1 MPYVVV
7 DSKSLHYADSHPK
20 GPPEGGMTFVMIHGL
35 GSSQNYYFPV
45 LPHLTTRHRCVTID
59 TYGSGRSEFTGLD
72 QSISSIAVDVLGV
85 MDSLKIPKA
94 IVVGHSM
101 GGTVAVHFAERF
113 PDRVIGVVAIGPV
126 HPTPSTGQIFEK
138 RIQVVSEDGMEPM
151 ANTIPNAATGSRSTP
166 LQKAFIREL
175 LLGQNPLGYISLCR
189 VVSTATAPNYAA
201 VKAPLFIIAGE
212 EDKSAPLDGCKH
224 ILGSVSSS
232 TKKLEILPKV
242 GHWHCIEA
250 SDEVGKLIADFAQQ
264 VQ

>member
-1 MPYVVV
+1 
-7 DSKSLHYADSHPK
+7 
-20 GPPEGGMTFVMIHGL
+20 
-35 GSSQNYYFPV
+35 
-45 LPHLTTRHRCVTID
+45 
-59 TYGSGRSEFTGLD
+59 
-72 QSISSIAVDVLGV
+72 
-85 MDSLKIPKA
+85 
-94 IVVGHSM
+94 
-101 GGTVAVHFAERF
+101 
-113 PDRVIGVVAIGPV
+113 
-126 HPTPSTGQIFEK
+126 
-138 RIQVVSEDGMEPM
+138 M

-189 VVSTATAPNYAA
+189 VVSSATAPDYAA
-201 VKAPLFIIAGE
+201 VKAPLLIIAGE